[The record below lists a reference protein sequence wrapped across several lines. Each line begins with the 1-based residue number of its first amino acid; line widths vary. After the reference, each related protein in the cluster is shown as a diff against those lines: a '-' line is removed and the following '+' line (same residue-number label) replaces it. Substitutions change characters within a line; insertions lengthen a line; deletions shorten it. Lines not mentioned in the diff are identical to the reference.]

1 MQGLS
6 GKTAIVTGA
15 TAGIGRAISVRLV
28 AEGARVVVVA
38 RGESDGA
45 RLLAELPDGQAAF
58 VPGDVADP
66 STAAAAVSV
75 AVDQFGSLDV
85 LVNNAGI
92 DHTGEL
98 LRTPIRDVRRVFDVN
113 FFGALT
119 MLQIAGRT
127 MTDGASIINVT
138 SRLAAIGVPTMALYG
153 ASKGALDA
161 LTRHAAVELAPLGIR
176 VNAVAPG
183 LTATPLVTAWLAGL
197 PAGEEERAKR
207 AIPQGRFGTPDEIAA
222 TIAFL
227 ASDEALHITGA
238 SIAVDGGY
246 TAA

>member
-1 MQGLS
+1 MRGLS

-15 TAGIGRAISVRLV
+15 TAGIGRAVSARLV
-28 AEGARVVVVA
+28 AEGARVVIVA
-38 RGESDGA
+38 RGEPDGQ
-45 RLLAELPDGQAAF
+45 RLLAELPDGRAAF

-66 STAAAAVSV
+66 STAAAAVRV
-75 AVDQFGSLDV
+75 AADQFGSLDV

-207 AIPQGRFGTPDEIAA
+207 AIPQGRFGTPDEVAA

-246 TAA
+246 TSA